1 MRLARPSLVL
11 LVLVLVGAA
20 YDVTRPPSAQIS
32 SRAALLGIRVYQ
44 STLSP
49 LLGQLGVR
57 CRFKPSC
64 SHYAAAVIAR
74 DGFVRGSWLAAKR
87 VVRCGPWTPKGTAD
101 AP

>member
-1 MRLARPSLVL
+1 MRLARRVL
-11 LVLVLVGAA
+11 LGLVLVAVA
-20 YDVTRPPSAQIS
+20 YDVTRPPSAQVS

-64 SHYAAAVIAR
+64 SRYAAVVIAR
-74 DGFVRGSWLAAKR
+74 DGVVRGSWLAAKR
-87 VVRCGPWTPKGTAD
+87 VARCGPWTPKGTED